1 MTDAF
6 IPDPDI
12 RDEREARRYA
22 LDVEGQTVVVL
33 YNEAAGGLLITET
46 LTPPS
51 LEGRGLASR
60 MARHVLGDIRSRGLM
75 VLPTCPF
82 FAHYLG
88 KHREWSDIVHP
99 AYRAALGL

>member
-6 IPDPDI
+6 TPDPDI

-22 LDVEGQTVVVL
+22 LDMDGQTAVVL
-33 YNEAAGGLLITET
+33 YNETAGGLLITET
-46 LTPPS
+46 LVPPP

-60 MARHVLGDIRSRGLM
+60 MARHVLGDIRARGL
-75 VLPTCPF
+75 VILPTCPF
-82 FAHYLG
+82 FADYLR
-88 KHREWSDIVHP
+88 KHREWVDIVHP